1 MYLVVFITVPALLY
15 KLIVKDRL
23 GRIRQTVTLKAKRV
37 NVVILNDNHT
47 NATTTGNR
55 TRNWARQ
62 QHICQVED
70 SEAEESNEH
79 VSEHDDDNDLVRG
92 RLINYLVHRHFLSR
106 LEGSGGEYVEADE
119 ETISNDEMNEPP
131 AYEDAVKEEVVVATD
146 NDE

>member
-1 MYLVVFITVPALLY
+1 MYLVVFITVTALLY
-15 KLIVKDRL
+15 KLIVKDGL

-37 NVVILNDNHT
+37 NVVILNDDHT

-70 SEAEESNEH
+70 SDAEESNEH
-79 VSEHDDDNDLVRG
+79 VSEQDDNNDLGRG

-106 LEGSGGEYVEADE
+106 LEGSGEYEEAGE
-119 ETISNDEMNEPP
+119 ETMSNDEMNKPP
-131 AYEDAVKEEVVVATD
+131 AYEDAVKEEVIVATD
-146 NDE
+146 DDE